1 MNIIRIILSII
12 FLLSGGAKLA
22 SLQFEILAFERWGY
36 PLWFMYFIGAVE
48 VAGGICLMLNW
59 LAALASAGLAAMMVG
74 ALVTHIKFNEWGM
87 LAVAT
92 TILIMLAFFAVRNNQ
107 DIFKFFKK

>member
-22 SLQFEILAFERWGY
+22 SLQIEILAFERWGY

-48 VAGGICLMLNW
+48 VIGGICLLLNW

-87 LAVAT
+87 RAVAT
-92 TILIMLAFFAVRNNQ
+92 TIFIMLVFFAVRNNQ

>member
-36 PLWFMYFIGAVE
+36 PLWFMYFIGV
-48 VAGGICLMLNW
+48 V
-59 LAALASAGLAAMMVG
+59 GL
-74 ALVTHIKFNEWGM
+74 
-87 LAVAT
+87 
-92 TILIMLAFFAVRNNQ
+92 R
-107 DIFKFFKK
+107 